1 MPKIADEYTVF
12 KKNVNGKVVWCVYY
26 RDPITGD
33 RLNAISLQKIKRL
46 FNTGRKGKEPIKDR
60 DEARKLAERA
70 YGSKKMQDLVLHKK
84 KTNSV
89 LLIDYVKSVWNYNT
103 SSYIKERI
111 EEGAHIEKT
120 TCDQIYNCFVKYGE
134 PLIGKSELSVK
145 ILDDSMMPYYL
156 KNDKVFFEKK
166 TEYKNGDDIIIAT
179 KSNILSVR
187 KLYKYPKGIILQA
200 MNPKYPSLNVNI
212 MSPDMILGKVT
223 AIHREI
229 K

>member
-1 MPKIADEYTVF
+1 MLLLNHQ
-12 KKNVNGKVVWCVYY
+12 KN
-26 RDPITGD
+26 RQT
-33 RLNAISLQKIKRL
+33 
-46 FNTGRKGKEPIKDR
+46 
-60 DEARKLAERA
+60 
-70 YGSKKMQDLVLHKK
+70 LHKYETGLLNIPYDLFFEICEIFNIDTSLLK
-84 KTNSV
+84 DIPLSKEEKNILETKFIKNYVSNS
-89 LLIDYVKSVWNYNT
+89 
-103 SSYIKERI
+103 RI
-111 EEGAHIEKT
+111 EKNLTVKNEKIINT
-120 TCDQIYNCFVKYGE
+120 YKNASYE